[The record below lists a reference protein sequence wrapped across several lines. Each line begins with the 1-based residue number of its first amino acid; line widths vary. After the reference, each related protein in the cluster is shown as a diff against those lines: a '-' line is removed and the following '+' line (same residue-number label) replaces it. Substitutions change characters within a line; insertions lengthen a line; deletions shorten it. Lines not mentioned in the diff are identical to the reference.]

1 MVDHTEEWR
10 PGSFTKNFSWGT
22 EKGFAQL
29 YESIRIGYDL
39 KLEDVSRQ
47 VFRDRLKHLNRPDY
61 IPINFF
67 LFNRPK
73 GGVDYLVVDELV
85 YQAITGNHSPRF
97 DKLALF
103 AFNFSYTGVF
113 GGAKAF
119 QRRPALWAT
128 RYIQE
133 RIAKVF
139 DWDTSRVNADD
150 IERFLHDESRFVA
163 KTERKV
169 ATNLAHLYK
178 IGRIG
183 DLKSDRVDRWWVD
196 ALFLALDRLIEDRSL
211 KRIQTSES
219 EFLGVLRQSEFAD
232 VSGRGSIEKDLAVK
246 HLVRLYAACGARERF
261 SEQAVKSRTELL
273 VEDLQQWAN
282 SNDPDPIG
290 AIHPTNVR
298 ILKSIPPTCAMLA
311 TYAGFDLLSSMAID
325 EFDADDFIRGSARAA
340 LDRLKAQGIRPTM
353 SAEDLLKLTRGE

>member
-1 MVDHTEEWR
+1 MADQAEEWR

-29 YESIRIGYDL
+29 YESIRIGFDL
-39 KLEDVSRQ
+39 KLEDVPRE
-47 VFRDRLKHLNRPDY
+47 VFRERLEHVNRPVY

-73 GGVDYLVVDELV
+73 GGVDHLIVDELV
-85 YQAITGNHSPRF
+85 FQAISGNHTQRF

-103 AFNFSYTGVF
+103 AFNFSYAGVF
-113 GGAKAF
+113 KGAQAF

-128 RYIQE
+128 GYVKE
-133 RIAKVF
+133 RVGGTY
-139 DWDTSRVNADD
+139 DWDTKRISADD
-150 IERFLHDESRFVA
+150 IERFLLDEPRYVA
-163 KTERKV
+163 ETARKV

-196 ALFLALDRLIEDRSL
+196 ALFLALDRLIEDRL
-211 KRIQTSES
+211 LRRIATSES
-219 EFLGVLRQSEFAD
+219 EYLGVLRQSEFAA
-232 VSGRGSIEKDLAVK
+232 VSGKRSIEKDLATK
-246 HLVRLYAACGARERF
+246 HLVRLYTACCARDRF
-261 SEQAVKSRTELL
+261 SPEAVKARTELIIQ
-273 VEDLQQWAN
+273 DLENWVAP
-282 SNDPDPIG
+282 NDPDPIG

-311 TYAGFDLLSSMAID
+311 TEAGFDLLSSMAME
-325 EFDADDFIRGSARAA
+325 EFDADDFIRDSARAA
-340 LDRLKAQGIRPTM
+340 LDRLKAQGIQPTM
-353 SAEDLLKLTRGE
+353 SAEELLKLTRGE